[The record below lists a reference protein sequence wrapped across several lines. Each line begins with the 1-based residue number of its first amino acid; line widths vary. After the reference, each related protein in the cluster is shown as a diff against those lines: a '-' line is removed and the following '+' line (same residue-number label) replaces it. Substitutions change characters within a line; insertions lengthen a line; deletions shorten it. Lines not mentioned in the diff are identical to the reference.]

1 MIECSSPMCRHITP
15 LSTDDKK
22 ISKSTLLSYYGL
34 LVRVL
39 VLEPA
44 ESKYVD
50 IRIAINLLESVLSF
64 DGADNNN
71 NNHSSSSS
79 SNSSSSAEQ
88 PATMCVCWCMKLIDV
103 TNRLLVAIQHKDI
116 AQTLVFMET
125 TLRAHLNNRVEV
137 YRRKQV
143 TRLDVHMIPAYDQL
157 EISINSEAHK
167 KYKQYVHTHSSQ
179 TNDDDNDHHRTFSRN
194 KRPRHNHY
202 HADEAAAAAASDI
215 RMDN

>member
-22 ISKSTLLSYYGL
+22 ISKSTLLSYYGM
-34 LVRVL
+34 LVREL

-71 NNHSSSSS
+71 NHSSSSSS

-137 YRRKQV
+137 YRRKNAQ
-143 TRLDVHMIPAYDQL
+143 TAMHMIPAYDQL

-179 TNDDDNDHHRTFSRN
+179 TNDDDYNDHHRTFSRN

-202 HADEAAAAAASDI
+202 HADEAAAASDI